1 MIHLII
7 GEKGKGK
14 TKILLERANTEIKQ
28 AGGNIVYLDKSK
40 QHMYEL
46 NNRIR
51 LIDVT
56 QYPIG
61 NCDAFVGFLCG
72 LISRDND
79 LEQVYLDS
87 FLKIAGLE
95 GQDITSTLDKIKEL
109 SEAFRVDFTISI
121 SIRESELPEQFKE
134 FVIGD

>member
-1 MIHLII
+1 MIQLII

-14 TKILLERANTEIKQ
+14 TKILLDRANKAMKE
-28 AGGNIVYLDKSK
+28 ANGNIVYLDKSK

-56 QYPIG
+56 AYPIT
-61 NCDAFVGFLCG
+61 NSDAFIGYLCG

-79 LEQVYLDS
+79 LEQIFLDS
-87 FLKIAGLE
+87 FLKIAK
-95 GQDITSTLDKIKEL
+95 QDGADISPVLDQIRNL
-109 SEAFRVDFTISI
+109 SDTYHVDFTISI
-121 SIRESELPEQFKE
+121 SVKEQDLPEQFKE
-134 FVIGD
+134 FVISD

>member
-1 MIHLII
+1 MIQLII

-14 TKILLERANTEIKQ
+14 TKILLDRANKAMKE
-28 AGGNIVYLDKSK
+28 ANGNIVYLDKSK

-56 QYPIG
+56 AYPIT
-61 NCDAFVGFLCG
+61 NSDAFIGYLCG

-79 LEQVYLDS
+79 LEQVFLDS
-87 FLKIAGLE
+87 FLKIAK
-95 GQDITSTLDKIKEL
+95 QDGADISPVLDQIRNL
-109 SEAFRVDFTISI
+109 SDTYHVDFTISI
-121 SIRESELPEQFKE
+121 SVKEQDLPEQFKE
-134 FVIGD
+134 FVISD

>member
-1 MIHLII
+1 MIQLII

-14 TKILLERANTEIKQ
+14 TKILLDRANKAMKE
-28 AGGNIVYLDKSK
+28 ANGNIVYLDKSK

-56 QYPIG
+56 AYPIT
-61 NCDAFVGFLCG
+61 NSDAFIGYLCG

-79 LEQVYLDS
+79 LEQIFLDS
-87 FLKIAGLE
+87 FLKIAK
-95 GQDITSTLDKIKEL
+95 QDGADIGPVLDQIRNL
-109 SEAFRVDFTISI
+109 SDTYHVDFTISI
-121 SIRESELPEQFKE
+121 SVKEQDLPEQFKE
-134 FVIGD
+134 FVISD

>member
-1 MIHLII
+1 MVQLII

-14 TKILLERANTEIKQ
+14 TKILLEKADNAIRTAN
-28 AGGNIVYLDKSK
+28 GNVVYLDKSK

-56 QYPIG
+56 NFPLV
-61 NCDAFVGFLCG
+61 NADSFVGFLCG

-79 LEQVYLDS
+79 LEQVFLDS
-87 FLKIAGLE
+87 FLKIARVSETELGGVLE
-95 GQDITSTLDKIKEL
+95 QIDNL
-109 SEAFRVDFTISI
+109 SKTYGVDFVISI
-121 SIRESELPEQFKE
+121 SVTREQIPDKFTGMIINE
-134 FVIGD
+134 

>member
-1 MIHLII
+1 MIQLII

-14 TKILLERANTEIKQ
+14 TKILLDKANTEIRT
-28 AGGNIVYLDKSK
+28 ANGNIVYLDKSK

-46 NNRIR
+46 SNKVR

-56 QYPIG
+56 AYPVT
-61 NCDAFVGFLCG
+61 NTDAFIGFLCG

-87 FLKIAGLE
+87 FLKIACLE
-95 GQDITSTLDKIKEL
+95 GQDPEPALTKIEKL
-109 SEAFRVDFTISI
+109 SELYQVDFIISA
-121 SIRESELPEQFKE
+121 SVTREQLPEKFRE
-134 FVIGD
+134 FIIHE

>member
-1 MIHLII
+1 MIQLII

-14 TKILLERANTEIKQ
+14 TKILLDRANTAMKE
-28 AGGNIVYLDKSK
+28 ANGNIVYLDKSK

-56 QYPIG
+56 NYPIY
-61 NCDAFVGFLCG
+61 NSDAFIGYLCG

-79 LEQVYLDS
+79 LEQIFLDS
-87 FLKIAGLE
+87 FLKIAKVE
-95 GQDITSTLDKIKEL
+95 DQDITSTLEKISQL
-109 SEAFRVDFTISI
+109 SEKFNVDFTISI
-121 SIRESELPEQFKE
+121 SVREQDLPEQFKE